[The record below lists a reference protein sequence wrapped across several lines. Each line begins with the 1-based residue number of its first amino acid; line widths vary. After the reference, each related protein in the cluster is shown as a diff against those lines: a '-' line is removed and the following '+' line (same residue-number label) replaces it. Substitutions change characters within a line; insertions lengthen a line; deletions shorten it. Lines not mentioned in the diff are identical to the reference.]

1 MHVSVDAHGLPVRSL
16 IREGTVADCTKASE
30 LINEISAEYL
40 LADRAYDTDQFLQY
54 VDKKG
59 IQSVIPPQ
67 RNRKLKREY
76 DKHLYKLRYL
86 AENAILHFKRWR
98 GIATRYAKNSSSFL
112 AAVHILS

>member
-76 DKHLYKLRYL
+76 DKHLYKLRPKLLPSVTANL
-86 AENAILHFKRWR
+86 ANKISNMKGF
-98 GIATRYAKNSSSFL
+98 
-112 AAVHILS
+112 